1 MPRRHLRNI
10 VTAFAILIAFGIG
23 RLYMEEPMAK
33 EMVARHYWPDTM
45 NMETRD
51 KVGQLGFTAA
61 LGGFRS
67 LVASIMSVQA
77 FTHWDAGRFDQA
89 IAQYW
94 VIVQLQP
101 RSYFNWFQGMQY
113 SAFDKPHT
121 LKFPTDDEKQRA
133 DWVRKYNEAV
143 AEGAKFMTEA
153 AKFLPDDYRIY
164 GQLGYL
170 YSMKFIP
177 QDWCAAADYY
187 RIAAACPNSKP
198 YYPRFRAY
206 ALSQCPG
213 REQEAYRLLKEA
225 YDAHERFPSVL
236 SHLRRM
242 EEFLKIPQ
250 SDRIPPSDE
259 TPK

>member
-1 MPRRHLRNI
+1 MPGRRLQNL
-10 VTAFAILIAFGIG
+10 VTAIAILIAFGLA
-23 RLYMEEPMAK
+23 RLGLEEPMARD
-33 EMVARHYWPDTM
+33 MVARHYWPNTM

-113 SAFDKPHT
+113 SAFDKAHS
-121 LKFPTDDEKQRA
+121 LEFPEDEKLRA
-133 DWVRKYNEAV
+133 DWQRKYNEAV
-143 AEGAKFMTEA
+143 AEGARFMTEA

-164 GQLGYL
+164 GQLAYL
-170 YSMKFIP
+170 YSAKRIP
-177 QDWCAAADYY
+177 RDWCTAADYY
-187 RIAAACPNSKP
+187 SIAAACPHSKP
-198 YYPRFRAY
+198 YYRRFYGY

-213 REQEAYRLLKEA
+213 REREA
-225 YDAHERFPSVL
+225 YDVLRGQYDAGNRFPSVL
-236 SHLRRM
+236 THLKRL
-242 EEFLKIPQ
+242 EQALAIPQ
-250 SDRIPPSDE
+250 EERIGD
-259 TPK
+259 